1 MTTTPRVK
9 KFRIRRKTPEE
20 QGEQPVVETP
30 AEQQAV
36 EPEPTAEPP
45 EDTTQA
51 APEAPKGPS
60 HAEQIAAISKEG
72 LTGRQLRMAR
82 RVAVKNGFQA
92 SSDYDAVRQLRAAGI
107 DPFQRS
113 SVLELVKP
121 DTAKVPARRG
131 TAFLPQVGEEDAISL
146 PAMQDDAALNRNASE
161 IRQIQRDI
169 ARRRKR
175 KLALLFTR
183 LGFFVFLPTFLV
195 GWYFYNIATP
205 MYATNSEIVIQ
216 QAQPQGGGGGG
227 GLATLFQ
234 GTSMATQQD
243 SIAVQSYL
251 ASREAMLRLDAD
263 YGFKDHFSDPDI
275 DSIQRLPEDATNEDA
290 FGLYTNHVKISY
302 DPTEGLIRM
311 EVIAADPVRSY
322 EFSEA
327 LIGYAE
333 EQVDQLTGRLREDQ
347 MSGALESYEAAEK
360 RRADALAKWLAIQE
374 GVRQIDPQSESSARM
389 GQISALESEKQ
400 QLELLL
406 QSRLNVDRPSAV
418 QVQSLRD
425 QIANIE
431 TLISELRDQLVGG
444 AGEEISLAQRN
455 TELQTAQEDY
465 SFQVVMVQQALT
477 QMETARI
484 EANRQVRY
492 LSQSV
497 RPVIPDAAAY
507 PRAFENTVLAF
518 LIFSGIYLMISIT
531 ASILREQVSS

>member
-1 MTTTPRVK
+1 MTTKPRVK
-9 KFRIRRKTPEE
+9 KFRIRRKTDDA
-20 QGEQPVVETP
+20 QGEEPSVTA
-30 AEQQAV
+30 AE
-36 EPEPTAEPP
+36 
-45 EDTTQA
+45 
-51 APEAPKGPS
+51 EAKIPS
-60 HAEQIAAISKEG
+60 QAEQIAAISKEG

-113 SVLELVKP
+113 SILELVKP
-121 DTAKVPARRG
+121 DGAKVPGRSGRIQLPD
-131 TAFLPQVGEEDAISL
+131 TAQQDGVSL
-146 PAMQDDAALNRNASE
+146 PSTASAAAMNRNASE
-161 IRQIQRDI
+161 ILQIQRDI

-183 LGFFVFLPTFLV
+183 LSFFVFLPTFFV

-216 QAQPQGGGGGG
+216 QAQPQNGGPT

-263 YGFKDHFSDPDI
+263 FGFKEHFSDPSI
-275 DSIQRLPEDATNEDA
+275 DSIQRLEENATNEEA
-290 FGLYTNHVKISY
+290 FGLYSNHVKISY

-311 EVIAADPVRSY
+311 EVIAADPVKSY
-322 EFSEA
+322 EFSQA

-347 MSGALESYEAAEK
+347 MRGALQSYEEAEQ
-360 RRADALAKWLAIQE
+360 RRAEALATWLAIQE
-374 GVRQIDPQSESSARM
+374 DVRQIDPQSESTARM
-389 GQISALESEKQ
+389 GQISSLESEKQ
-400 QLELLL
+400 RLELVL
-406 QSRLNVDRPSAV
+406 QSRLNVDRPSEV

-425 QIANIE
+425 QIANIDN
-431 TLISELRDQLVGG
+431 LIADLRDQLVGG
-444 AGEEISLAQRN
+444 SGEEVSLAARN
-455 TELQTAQEDY
+455 TELRTAEENYAFQTA
-465 SFQVVMVQQALT
+465 MVQQALT

-497 RPVIPDAAAY
+497 RPVIPDQASY

>member
-1 MTTTPRVK
+1 MTTKPTVK

-20 QGEQPVVETP
+20 QKQPE
-30 AEQQAV
+30 AASEAV
-36 EPEPTAEPP
+36 EAAKEPS
-45 EDTTQA
+45 Q
-51 APEAPKGPS
+51 
-60 HAEQIAAISKEG
+60 AEQIAAISKEG

-82 RVAVKNGFQA
+82 RVALKNGFQA

-121 DTAKVPARRG
+121 EGAKLPGRRG
-131 TAFLPQVGEEDAISL
+131 RIQLPDTRDEDAISL
-146 PAMQDDAALNRNASE
+146 PSTNNREALNRNAAE
-161 IRQIQRDI
+161 ILQIQRDI
-169 ARRRKR
+169 AARRKR

-183 LGFFVFLPTFLV
+183 LSFFIFLPTFLI
-195 GWYFYNIATP
+195 GWYFYNVATP

-216 QAQPQGGGGGG
+216 QAQPQNGGPQ

-234 GTSMATQQD
+234 GTSIATQQD

-263 YGFKDHFSDPDI
+263 HGFKEHFSNPDI
-275 DSIQRLPEDATNEDA
+275 DPIQRLEADATNEQA
-290 FGLYTNHVKISY
+290 FGLYKDHVKISY

-311 EVIAADPVRSY
+311 EVIATDPLKSY

-347 MSGALESYEAAEK
+347 MRGALQSYEEAEQ
-360 RRADALAKWLAIQE
+360 RRADALATWLAIQE
-374 GVRQIDPQSESSARM
+374 DVRQIDPQSESAARL
-389 GQISALESEKQ
+389 GQINTLESEKQ
-400 QLELLL
+400 RLELVL
-406 QSRLNVDRPSAV
+406 QSRLNVDRPSEV

-431 TLISELRDQLVGG
+431 ALIAELRDQLVGVDR
-444 AGEEISLAQRN
+444 EEISLAARN
-455 TELQTAQEDY
+455 TELRTAEENYNFQT
-465 SFQVVMVQQALT
+465 VMVQQALT

-497 RPVIPDAAAY
+497 RPIIPDQAAY
-507 PRAFENTVLAF
+507 PRAFENTILAF
-518 LIFSGIYLMISIT
+518 LIFSGIYLMVSIT

>member
-1 MTTTPRVK
+1 MTTKPKVK
-9 KFRIRRKTPEE
+9 KFRVRRKTPEE
-20 QGEQPVVETP
+20 LAQSAGA
-30 AEQQAV
+30 AEAV
-36 EPEPTAEPP
+36 
-45 EDTTQA
+45 D
-51 APEAPKGPS
+51 APKGPS

-82 RVAVKNGFQA
+82 RVALKNGFEA

-121 DTAKVPARRG
+121 DGAKVPARRG
-131 TAFLPQVGEEDAISL
+131 RIQLPDTRDDGGISL
-146 PAMQDDAALNRNASE
+146 PSANNQAALNRNAAE
-161 IRQIQRDI
+161 ILQIQRDI

-175 KLALLFTR
+175 KLALLVTR
-183 LGFFVFLPTFLV
+183 LCFFVFLPTFMI

-216 QAQPQGGGGGG
+216 QAQPQGGGSQ

-263 YGFKDHFSDPDI
+263 HGFKEHFSDPNI
-275 DSIQRLPEDATNEDA
+275 DSIQRLEEGATNEQA
-290 FGLYTNHVKISY
+290 FGLYSDHVKISY

-311 EVIAADPVRSY
+311 EVIAADPVKSY

-327 LIGYAE
+327 LISYAE
-333 EQVDQLTGRLREDQ
+333 EQVDQLTARLREDQ
-347 MSGALESYEAAEK
+347 MRGALQSYEDAEQ
-360 RRADALAKWLAIQE
+360 RRADALATWLAIQQD
-374 GVRQIDPQSESSARM
+374 VRQIDPQSESSARM
-389 GQISALESEKQ
+389 SQINSLESEKQ
-400 QLELLL
+400 RLELVL
-406 QSRLNVDRPSAV
+406 QSRLNVSRPSEV
-418 QVQSLRD
+418 QVQALRD

-431 TLISELRDQLVGG
+431 DLIMDLRDQLVGG
-444 AGEEISLAQRN
+444 EGSQVSLAARN
-455 TELQTAQEDY
+455 TELRTAEENY
-465 SFQVVMVQQALT
+465 SFQTAMVQQALT

-497 RPVIPDAAAY
+497 RPVIPDQATY

-531 ASILREQVSS
+531 AAILREQVSA

>member
-1 MTTTPRVK
+1 MTTKPKVK
-9 KFRIRRKTPEE
+9 KFRIRRKTPDE
-20 QGEQPVVETP
+20 QAQAAAG
-30 AEQQAV
+30 AEAV
-36 EPEPTAEPP
+36 EDVKE
-45 EDTTQA
+45 
-51 APEAPKGPS
+51 PS

-82 RVAVKNGFQA
+82 RVAMKNGFEA

-121 DTAKVPARRG
+121 DSTKVPGKRG
-131 TAFLPQVGEEDAISL
+131 RIQLPDTRQDEGISL
-146 PAMQDDAALNRNASE
+146 PSTNNQTALNRNAAE
-161 IRQIQRDI
+161 ILQIQRDI
-169 ARRRKR
+169 AARRKR

-183 LGFFVFLPTFLV
+183 LSFFVLLPTFLI

-216 QAQPQGGGGGG
+216 QAQQQGGGPQ

-251 ASREAMLRLDAD
+251 ASREAMLRLDGD
-263 YGFKDHFSDPDI
+263 HGFKSHFANPEI
-275 DSIQRLPEDATNEDA
+275 DSIQRLEEGATNEQA
-290 FGLYTNHVKISY
+290 FDLYKDHVKISY

-311 EVIAADPVRSY
+311 EVIAADPVKSY
-322 EFSEA
+322 DFSQA

-347 MSGALESYEAAEK
+347 MRGALQSYEEAEE
-360 RRADALAKWLAIQE
+360 RRAEALATWLAIQE
-374 GVRQIDPQSESSARM
+374 DVRQIDPQSETTARM
-389 GQISALESEKQ
+389 GQINTLESEKQ
-400 QLELLL
+400 RLELVL
-406 QSRLNVDRPSAV
+406 QSRLNVDRPSEV

-425 QIANIE
+425 QIANIDV
-431 TLISELRDQLVGG
+431 LIMDLRDQLVGG
-444 AGEEISLAQRN
+444 TGEQVSLAARN
-455 TELQTAQEDY
+455 TELRTAEENY
-465 SFQVVMVQQALT
+465 SFQTAMVQQALT

-497 RPVIPDAAAY
+497 RPVIPDQATY
-507 PRAFENTVLAF
+507 PRAFENTILAF
-518 LIFSGIYLMISIT
+518 LIFSGIYLMVSIT